1 MEHTVVMAKVRWLQK
16 HYKPYSSE
24 WYLEDLRKLDAIYD
38 REYSKFMQS
47 IKAQVQS
54 NNARILNNRRKK
66 LSDLYKEIYG
76 TDMREDM
83 KIDMKLVQQR
93 CKGIRV

>member
-54 NNARILNNRRKK
+54 NNAKILNNRRKK
-66 LSDLYKEIYG
+66 LSDLYREMYG

>member
-1 MEHTVVMAKVRWLQK
+1 MEHTVVMAKLRWLQK

-66 LSDLYKEIYG
+66 LSDLYKELYG

>member
-47 IKAQVQS
+47 IETQVQS
-54 NNARILNNRRKK
+54 NNMRIMKNRMRK
-66 LSDLYKEIYG
+66 LSDLYKETYG

>member
-16 HYKPYSSE
+16 HYKQYSSE

-38 REYSKFMQS
+38 REYSNYMQS
-47 IKAQVQS
+47 VKAQVQS
-54 NNARILNNRRKK
+54 KHMKILNNRRRK
-66 LSDLYKEIYG
+66 LSGLYKEQYG

-83 KIDMKLVQQR
+83 KIDKRLVQQR
-93 CKGIRV
+93 CKGIKV

>member
-24 WYLEDLRKLDAIYD
+24 WYLEDLRKLDAIYN
-38 REYSKFMQS
+38 REYSNYMQS
-47 IKAQVQS
+47 VKAQVQS
-54 NNARILNNRRKK
+54 KHMKTLNNRRRK
-66 LSDLYKEIYG
+66 LSDLYREQYG

-83 KIDMKLVQQR
+83 KVDKKLVQQR
-93 CKGIRV
+93 CKVIKV

>member
-1 MEHTVVMAKVRWLQK
+1 MEYTVVMAKVRWLQK

-38 REYSKFMQS
+38 REYSNYMQS
-47 IKAQVQS
+47 VKAQVQS
-54 NNARILNNRRKK
+54 KHMKTLDNRRRK
-66 LSDLYKEIYG
+66 LSDLYREQYG

-83 KIDMKLVQQR
+83 KVDKKLVQQR
-93 CKGIRV
+93 CKGIKV

>member
-24 WYLEDLRKLDAIYD
+24 WYLEDLRKLDAIYG
-38 REYSKFMQS
+38 REYSNYMQS
-47 IKAQVQS
+47 VKAQVQS
-54 NNARILNNRRKK
+54 KHMKTLNNRRRK
-66 LSDLYKEIYG
+66 LSDLYREQYG

-83 KIDMKLVQQR
+83 KVDKKLVQQR
-93 CKGIRV
+93 CKGIKV

>member
-38 REYSKFMQS
+38 REYSNYIQS
-47 IKAQVQS
+47 VKAQVQS
-54 NNARILNNRRKK
+54 KHMKILNNRRRK
-66 LSDLYKEIYG
+66 LSDLYEEQYG

-83 KIDMKLVQQR
+83 KVDKKLVQQR
-93 CKGIRV
+93 CKGIKV

>member
-24 WYLEDLRKLDAIYD
+24 WYLEDLSKLDAIYD

-54 NNARILNNRRKK
+54 NNAKILDNRRKK
-66 LSDLYKEIYG
+66 LSDLYREMYG

>member
-66 LSDLYKEIYG
+66 LSDLYKEMYG

>member
-38 REYSKFMQS
+38 REYSNYMQS
-47 IKAQVQS
+47 VKSQVQS
-54 NNARILNNRRKK
+54 KHMKTLNNRRRK
-66 LSDLYKEIYG
+66 LSDLYREQYD

-83 KIDMKLVQQR
+83 KVDKKLVQQR
-93 CKGIRV
+93 CKGIKV

>member
-38 REYSKFMQS
+38 REYSNYMQS
-47 IKAQVQS
+47 VKSQVQS
-54 NNARILNNRRKK
+54 KHMKNLDNRRRK
-66 LSDLYKEIYG
+66 LSDLYKEQYG

-83 KIDMKLVQQR
+83 KVDKKLVQQR
-93 CKGIRV
+93 CKGIKV

>member
-16 HYKPYSSE
+16 HYNPYSSE

-38 REYSKFMQS
+38 REYSSYMQS
-47 IKAQVQS
+47 VKAQVQS
-54 NNARILNNRRKK
+54 KHMKTLDNRRRK
-66 LSDLYKEIYG
+66 LSDIYQEQYG

-83 KIDMKLVQQR
+83 KIDKKLVQQR
-93 CKGIRV
+93 CKGIKV

>member
-38 REYSKFMQS
+38 REYSNYMKS

-54 NNARILNNRRKK
+54 KHMKTLDNRRRK
-66 LSDLYKEIYG
+66 LSDLYREQYG

-83 KIDMKLVQQR
+83 KVDKKLVQQR
-93 CKGIRV
+93 CKGIKV